1 MLSANN
7 SFFNSLLRMHVWILY
22 RESVFGVWGGGGG
35 GCGWRKEEMFSFVPW
50 AE

>member
-7 SFFNSLLRMHVWILY
+7 SYFNSLFRMHVWILY
-22 RESVFGVWGGGGG
+22 RESVFGGVGWGGG
-35 GCGWRKEEMFSFVPW
+35 RKEEMFSFVPW

>member
-1 MLSANN
+1 MCGYCIERVCL
-7 SFFNSLLRMHVWILY
+7 
-22 RESVFGVWGGGGG
+22 GVWGGGGG